1 MNPKQETPSST
12 NRGQPTPALLKL
24 RKSKFTGGIL
34 GLAVLVVVNF
44 LWFSNDLGFETV
56 CPHPFWLVILPMA
69 ARYGFRSG
77 AFSGVLASLL
87 LIGLRKLGHMD
98 EPWQALWTLSNLVQP
113 ILFIAVGVLLG
124 EIRESQKTRYEKL
137 VVDHNALT
145 EKHEDLI
152 QRYEAL
158 SRAKQELDTHII
170 SQEQSLTTVYE
181 AAKGLKSLRE
191 EEIYPAVIEFLV
203 SFLSAESCAVYLLT
217 EDRLLLAAC
226 QDPEGD
232 FVRQTELPVDDG
244 MVAEAIST
252 RRTVSL
258 NALTPSADFAK
269 LADDG
274 IVICVPLLNND
285 NQVLGVLNIERLP
298 FLKFNPQAVRL
309 ASIIGEWCGSAIENA
324 RTYQDTRDKNISN
337 DVTGA
342 YTYAYFLKRLQ
353 EEFLRARRY
362 GQELSL
368 IVFKI
373 EDFAS
378 IEKGLQQDILTV
390 VSLVFKNRLRE
401 IDLYFHDQEQ
411 SRYFIVLPGTPLD
424 GAQIASRK
432 IFSEILAFKF
442 RPYGDGDDRAMSIR
456 TGIAS
461 FTGTMEQPEELIEE
475 AVHAIKR
482 IGH

>member
-1 MNPKQETPSST
+1 MNPKQEKLSSAT
-12 NRGQPTPALLKL
+12 QSQPALLKL
-24 RKSKFTGGIL
+24 PKSEFTGSIL
-34 GLAVLVVVNF
+34 GLAVLSVVNF
-44 LWFSNDLGFETV
+44 IWFSNNLGFETV

-69 ARYGFRSG
+69 ARYGFKSG
-77 AFSGVLASLL
+77 AFAGVLAGLILL
-87 LIGLRKLGHMD
+87 GLRKLGHPG
-98 EPWQALWTLSNLVQP
+98 EPWRALWTLSNMVQP
-113 ILFIAVGVLLG
+113 ILFIAVGILLG

-137 VVDHNALT
+137 VVDHNDLT
-145 EKHEDLI
+145 ERHEDVI

-191 EEIYPAVIEFLV
+191 EEIYPAVVEFLV
-203 SFLSAESCAVYLLT
+203 TFLAADACSVYLLA

-226 QDPEGD
+226 QDPEDD
-232 FVRQTELPVDDG
+232 FERQTELSVDEG

-252 RRTVSL
+252 NRTVSL
-258 NALTPSADFAK
+258 NALTPSADFAQ

-274 IVICVPLLNND
+274 IVICVPLLDSNNH
-285 NQVLGVLNIERLP
+285 VLGVLNIERLP

-324 RTYQDTRDKNISN
+324 RTYQDTRDRNISN

-373 EDFAS
+373 DDFNS
-378 IEKGLQQDILTV
+378 IEDGLQQDILTV

-401 IDLYFHDQEQ
+401 IDLYFHDQEE
-411 SRYFIVLPGTPLD
+411 SRYFIVLPGTEMG
-424 GAQIASRK
+424 GAQVASRK

-442 RPYGDGDDRAMSIR
+442 RPYEDDRAMSIR

-461 FTGTMEQPEELIEE
+461 FTGTMEQPEELIAE
-475 AVHAIKR
+475 AVDAIKK
-482 IGH
+482 IKY